1 MSRRNFSVNSHSI
14 VCLNIK
20 ELLDR
25 SRRKIWSLK
34 DWHWTRTHN
43 NLVQKRILS
52 YLAKLDKRL
61 SCDVSTYLYGAFDT
75 VCHYHVTYEFQS
87 EFTLYSSLNNKEL
100 LAQNRNHIGT
110 LSDSSRVQ
118 THSHLVCKWTIE
130 CRFILKLVRDMIIAQ
145 VTLG

>member
-1 MSRRNFSVNSHSI
+1 MSRRIFSMNSHFI

-25 SRRKIWSLK
+25 SGRKIWSLK

-43 NLVQKRILS
+43 NLVHKRILS

-61 SCDVSTYLYGAFDT
+61 SCDVSKYLYRAFDT

-87 EFTLYSSLNNKEL
+87 EFTLYSCLNNKEL
-100 LAQNRNHIGT
+100 LAQNRNHIWT
-110 LSDSSRVQ
+110 LSDSNSVR
-118 THSHLVCKWTIE
+118 THNHLVCKWTIE

-145 VTLG
+145 VILG